1 VSERRAP
8 HANRLLENVTI
19 GLFALLCV
27 VVFGEVVARYLFN
40 HPFFGSDEV
49 AVYAFTWVAFLGSA
63 LALRDNRHI
72 GISFFVERLPRGAQH
87 ALGILGDAI
96 VLAFLG
102 LFLVQSVRFCRMN
115 HTVTSISLQIPLSF
129 VSASL
134 VVMSALMIWYT
145 LESLAS
151 KVRRLRSGVRAANA
165 SDGSAVEKVI

>member
-8 HANRLLENVTI
+8 RANRLLENVTI
-19 GLFALLCV
+19 GLFAVLCV

-40 HPFFGSDEV
+40 HPFFWSDEV
-49 AVYAFTWVAFLGSA
+49 TVYTFTWVAFLGSA

-72 GISFFVERLPRGAQH
+72 GISFFVEKLPRNVQGV
-87 ALGILGDAI
+87 LGILADAI

-102 LFLVQSVRFCRMN
+102 LFLVQSVTFCRMN

-134 VVMSALMIWYT
+134 VVMNALMIWYT
-145 LESLAS
+145 VESLVG
-151 KVRRLRSGVRAANA
+151 KFRTRRSGVPATEV
-165 SDGSAVEKVI
+165 SVDSAVEKVI

>member
-8 HANRLLENVTI
+8 RANRLLENVTI
-19 GLFALLCV
+19 GLFAVLCV

-40 HPFFGSDEV
+40 HPFFWSEEV
-49 AVYAFTWVAFLGSA
+49 TVYAFTWVAFLGSA

-72 GISFFVERLPRGAQH
+72 GISFFVEKLPRNAQGM
-87 ALGILGDAI
+87 LGIVADAI

-102 LFLVQSVRFCRMN
+102 LFLVQSVKFCRMN

-134 VVMSALMIWYT
+134 VVMNTLMIWYT
-145 LESLAS
+145 AEALAG
-151 KVRRLRSGVRAANA
+151 KARRLRSGTPAARA
-165 SDGSAVEKVI
+165 SADSVVEKVI